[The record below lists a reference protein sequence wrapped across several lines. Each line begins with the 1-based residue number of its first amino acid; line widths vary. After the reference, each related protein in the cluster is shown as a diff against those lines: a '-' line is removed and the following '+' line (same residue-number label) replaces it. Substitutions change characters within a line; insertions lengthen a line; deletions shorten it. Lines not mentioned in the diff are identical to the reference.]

1 MNKAKLTLINLLF
14 IALVLPLSAKA
25 QNGLIELTIEYAD
38 GTIQRSLIDGFSV
51 GLEGEEPK
59 AALLLPAVQAAREA
73 ARRMENSVSKSELIP
88 NILIQTNSEKTYYK
102 WKLTNVMI
110 KSYSMHGSNSDNSV
124 PIETLTLS
132 YERVE
137 FSFNGMSNAFDCTSN
152 SCKLETDSFSRTSY

>member
-1 MNKAKLTLINLLF
+1 MNKTKLTFINLIY
-14 IALVLPLSAKA
+14 IALLLPLSAQA
-25 QNGLIELTIEYAD
+25 QNGSIDIIIEYAD
-38 GTIQRSLIDGFSV
+38 GSIQHSSIEGFSI

-73 ARRMENSVSKSELIP
+73 ARRMEKSVSKGELIP

-110 KSYSMHGSNSDNSV
+110 KSYSIHSSSSNPV
-124 PIETLTLS
+124 PTETLTLN

-137 FSFNGMSNAFDCTSN
+137 YSFNGMSNVFDCTSN
-152 SCKLETDSFSRTSY
+152 RCKHDSDSYNRTGY